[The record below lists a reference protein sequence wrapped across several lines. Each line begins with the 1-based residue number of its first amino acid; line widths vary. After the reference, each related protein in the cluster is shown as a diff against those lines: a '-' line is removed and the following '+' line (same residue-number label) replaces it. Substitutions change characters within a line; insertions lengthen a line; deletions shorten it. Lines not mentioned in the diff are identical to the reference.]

1 MRAWISA
8 RSRATTI
15 WVRLRLTVRAIQQ
28 HGHFDFL
35 REVLPAVMPL
45 SMALQDR
52 EGREENPE
60 LVRLMAASAEAG
72 PSEGAGAATKTRVMR
87 KAPSKPRVE
96 KTPEEPVP
104 PKADLA
110 AARAARRL
118 SRSAN
123 ADAHEAGESTP
134 AVTNEESTAEAP
146 AEAPAEAAADG
157 ATEHTEESIAIE

>member
-1 MRAWISA
+1 MRAWIGA

-35 REVLPAVMPL
+35 REVVPAVMPL

-72 PSEGAGAATKTRVMR
+72 PNEGTSAATKTRVIR

-123 ADAHEAGESTP
+123 ADAHGAGESAP
-134 AVTNEESTAEAP
+134 AVTNEETTAEAP
-146 AEAPAEAAADG
+146 ASAAASAAADDAAERKG
-157 ATEHTEESIAIE
+157 GSIAIE